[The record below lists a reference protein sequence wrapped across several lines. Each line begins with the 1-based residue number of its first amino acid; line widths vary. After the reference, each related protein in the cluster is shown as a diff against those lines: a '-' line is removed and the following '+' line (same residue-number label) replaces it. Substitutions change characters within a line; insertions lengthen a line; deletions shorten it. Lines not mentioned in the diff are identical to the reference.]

1 MKTLVELYDKEPI
14 DNIISS
20 CIFEPDHVV
29 YLCDINDH
37 SMRKEQAVYKLLQ
50 RRKMKTLPRFYYVD
64 TGNPAAINRALSAIV
79 RDWPQCVFDLTG
91 GKDLALL
98 CAGAFC
104 ERHKIPCYYIDLYRR
119 RLLPIQKCEDI
130 QETFQMP
137 KLRAEDILGAAGAG
151 ILGYG
156 HFPLS
161 LIDEEFEQDISNVWD
176 CIMQAPHRWGG
187 IAGYFQAV
195 FRNGDEERLAYRV
208 RPKIRVS
215 DQTLAKAD
223 TAMLEK
229 LANIG
234 ILTQLQVEK
243 EEIQFTVKNELVK
256 KCLSNHGIWLEL
268 YGYLCAKQTGW
279 FDDVRTSL
287 LIDWDG
293 ENRHNGTRNE
303 VDIFLL
309 KGTVPIFISCKMGAP
324 TALALSEI
332 KLLSKKFGG
341 EAAKTVLLTASTVK
355 LDNPVLATRA
365 KDMEIILIDRSDL
378 GQKDLGQRF
387 IKIAQTR

>member
-1 MKTLVELYDKEPI
+1 MKTLVELYDKEPL

-20 CIFEPDHVV
+20 CIFEPDNVV

-64 TGNPAAINRALSAIV
+64 TTNPSAIQRAFSAIV
-79 RDWPQCVFDLTG
+79 RDWQDCVFDLTG

-104 ERHKIPCYYIDLYRR
+104 ERHKIPCYYIDVYHR
-119 RLLPIQKCEDI
+119 RLIPIQKCEEI
-130 QETFQMP
+130 QETFEMP
-137 KLRAEDILGAAGAG
+137 QLRAEDVLGAAGAG

-161 LIDEEFEQDISNVWD
+161 LIDEEFERDIEQVWE
-176 CIMQAPHRWGG
+176 CIMKAPHRWGG
-187 IAGYFQAV
+187 VAGYFQAV
-195 FRNGDEERLAYRV
+195 FRNGEEDRLSYKV
-208 RPKIRVS
+208 HQKIRVS
-215 DQTLAKAD
+215 SQTSARAD
-223 TAMLEK
+223 TAMLKK
-229 LANIG
+229 LADAG
-234 ILTQLQVEK
+234 ILVDFEVED
-243 EEIQFTVKNELVK
+243 EFVRFTVKNELVK
-256 KCLSNHGIWLEL
+256 RCLSNHGIWLEL
-268 YGYLCAKQTGW
+268 YGYLCAKRTGW

-293 ENRHNGTRNE
+293 ENRRNGTRNE

-309 KGTVPIFISCKMGAP
+309 KGTIPIFISCKMGAP

-332 KLLSKKFGG
+332 KVLSKKFGG
-341 EAAKTVLLTASTVK
+341 DAAKTVLLTASAVK
-355 LDNPVLATRA
+355 SDNPVLAARA
-365 KDMEIILIDRSDL
+365 KDMDVVLIDRSDL

-387 IKIAQTR
+387 IKIAQMR